1 MGKPRAQA
9 PKSPSKVKPKT
20 GKASKAS
27 KKTNAEVPG
36 GDSSLVPFG
45 ANFVRQDLRR
55 RAASKGGT
63 HQTRARNKM
72 YGKDGRMKS
81 KYARAP
87 EPLSTIPVTR
97 RQEKVLRFQHY
108 QNAAFQRTSLLKKC
122 SSKREPRSF
131 SSAMTQ
137 DLLASI
143 QEEAVEEVADE
154 RPPDASE
161 DITAKRQEWLPSKER
176 AAGTYSA
183 ADLTTVLQE
192 VFGHEAFRQGQ
203 REAILSVLAN
213 HRTLLLLAT
222 GCGKSLCYQLPA
234 YLLREEGFTLVVSPL
249 VSLMSDQLAR
259 LPGCLRGAICS
270 GQQSRD
276 SAREVMRAVRARL
289 VDVLFVSPERLAT
302 WSFDG
307 CGLPPIALACIDEA
321 HCVSEWSHNFR
332 PDYFRLHE
340 YLVESLGAR
349 RILALTA
356 TATRPTVK
364 SVCDI
369 LQLDT
374 VVRSDNS
381 FTVDELMRERN
392 QPTVQRGNLTMD
404 ARSVP
409 DADSQVRE
417 LVQVLRHDVNP
428 AESVIIYVWRRDTA
442 DQLAKQLR
450 PYVKGGVCAYH
461 GSMLAEVRSTVQE
474 NFMSGKVKV
483 VVATVAFGMGL
494 DKPDIRLVVHFGLPK
509 SIENYI
515 QETGRCSRDGGRG
528 KCVALVNRKDYQA
541 MRWLESGGRGGGTQA
556 SVVRRLLVALLGD
569 STTYKRH
576 PLSEDAVAALG
587 KSEEAPETPSSQSEW
602 QSYSLGLHET
612 EAAKEM
618 NCSTTELHSVL
629 AHLCR
634 YGSSHLTLMSSF
646 PTKLKLRFFRT
657 DPAELM
663 EVDPLLRKVLPLAK
677 KTGPVYTIETVKAVA
692 TLGGTAAQLSTSLW
706 QAGGDEFSVEKADYG
721 YMLTVRKPV
730 TEAQI
735 DDWAEQISQI
745 NVRARESAI
754 EKLDASYIALTRA
767 AEASERQKVADP
779 DAELP
784 AAHTTLHTLIDA
796 YFAALEDP
804 TLVMAG
810 SAEERRRLLTYA
822 LGADFRTSVATPL
835 QARPVLNHQDSGK
848 PQKRE
853 APEAQRLQGITVTVA
868 VVRLLGDP
876 AWPSLPC
883 EELDAIV
890 RAVAQFLAGVSS
902 VVMPAAK
909 WRDHRMWGHLRG
921 AGSGDFDRLE
931 ELVREGVLKFQRTKK
946 PRIA

>member
-1 MGKPRAQA
+1 H
-9 PKSPSKVKPKT
+9 
-20 GKASKAS
+20 
-27 KKTNAEVPG
+27 
-36 GDSSLVPFG
+36 
-45 ANFVRQDLRR
+45 RR
-55 RAASKGGT
+55 RRMQRCQEVTAVWSRSVQTLSGRIFEGKLLVAWSQAAILAPQFNVQAVRGKGT
-63 HQTRARNKM
+63 QTRARNKM

-81 KYARAP
+81 KYARVP

-97 RQEKVLRFQHY
+97 RQEKALRFQHY

-143 QEEAVEEVADE
+143 QEEALEEVADE
-154 RPPDASE
+154 RPPDAAGE
-161 DITAKRQEWLPSKER
+161 DISATHQEWLPSKER

-183 ADLTTVLQE
+183 SDLTTVLQE

-340 YLVESLGAR
+340 YLVQSLGAR

-374 VVRSDNS
+374 VVRSDNT

-392 QPTVQRGNLTMD
+392 QPTVQRGNLIMD

-417 LVQVLRHDVNP
+417 LVQVLRHDANP

-450 PYVKGGVCAYH
+450 AYVKGGVCAYH

-576 PLSEDAVAALG
+576 LLSEDAVAALG
-587 KSEEAPETPSSQSEW
+587 KSEETLETHSSQSEW
-602 QSYSLGLHET
+602 KPYSLGLHET

-657 DPAELM
+657 DPAELV

-677 KTGPVYTIETVKAVA
+677 KTGPVYTVETVKAVA

-767 AEASERQKVADP
+767 AEASDRQRVADP

-810 SAEERRRLLTYA
+810 SVEERRRLLAYA

-835 QARPVLNHQDSGK
+835 QARPVLHRQDSGQ

-853 APEAQRLQGITVTVA
+853 APEAQRLQGVTVTVA
-868 VVRLLGDP
+868 VFRLLGDP

-909 WRDHRMWGHLRG
+909 WREHRMWGHLR
-921 AGSGDFDRLE
+921 GSGDFDRLE

-946 PRIA
+946 PRI